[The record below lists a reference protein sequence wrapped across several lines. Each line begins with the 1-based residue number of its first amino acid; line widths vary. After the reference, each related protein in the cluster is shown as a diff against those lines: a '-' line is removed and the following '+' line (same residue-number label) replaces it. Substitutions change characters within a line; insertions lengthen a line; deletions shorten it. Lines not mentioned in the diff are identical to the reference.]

1 MNIENGKTM
10 INEPKLRNEQLGYA
24 LLRAVVGV
32 NLMMHGVSRMI
43 TGPGE
48 FAAKL
53 VMQFEHTPLPAWSV
67 WVFGLTLPAIEGLL
81 GLLILIGVRTRAAL
95 VAASL
100 VIMLLTFGSALLQDW
115 SAAGTQLTYALAYSV
130 LIFLHQYDGW
140 SVDAWIKR
148 HQRGVPPGA
157 EPQTSAED

>member
-1 MNIENGKTM
+1 MVDEL
-10 INEPKLRNEQLGYA
+10 KLRNAQLGYA

-53 VMQFEHTPLPAWSV
+53 VMQFEHAPLPAWSV
-67 WVFGLTLPAIEGLL
+67 WVFGLMLPAIEGLL
-81 GLLILIGVRTRAAL
+81 GLLILVGLRTRAAL

-100 VIMLLTFGSALLQDW
+100 LIMLLTFGSALLQDW
-115 SAAGTQLTYALAYSV
+115 NLTGTQLIYAFVYSV

-140 SVDAWIKR
+140 SIDAWIKR
-148 HQRGVPPGA
+148 H
-157 EPQTSAED
+157 